1 MLNSPESSRV
11 YASIF
16 QLASAKLT
24 LAAFEAA
31 IRCWLAPAKCKV
43 EHDHCFPR
51 KLKVVPDGKS
61 SLKSCCKRTQ
71 GQKRVFEQSP

>member
-1 MLNSPESSRV
+1 MLNSPEPTRV

-31 IRCWLAPAKCKV
+31 ISCLLAPAKCKV
-43 EHDHCFPR
+43 EHAHCFTR

-61 SLKSCCKRTQ
+61 SLKSGCKRTQ